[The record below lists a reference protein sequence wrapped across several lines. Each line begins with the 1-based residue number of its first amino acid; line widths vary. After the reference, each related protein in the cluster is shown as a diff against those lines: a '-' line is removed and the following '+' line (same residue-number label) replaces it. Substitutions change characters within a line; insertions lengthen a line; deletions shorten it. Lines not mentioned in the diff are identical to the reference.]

1 MGFNP
6 TVRCGRAGEIWKG
19 EERQQCALP
28 HSHHG
33 GNDRKKGIPLS
44 ATGITLSVV
53 RCSNRQTQLTEVR
66 GGGGRRGNLKHE
78 MHSAVGQKTHGLF
91 SCSKVPANGVVLAV
105 GWQHEG
111 G

>member
-1 MGFNP
+1 MCPPAFPPRGKRP
-6 TVRCGRAGEIWKG
+6 QKG
-19 EERQQCALP
+19 DTIECDGNNIECCAVQQQADAA
-28 HSHHG
+28 H
-33 GNDRKKGIPLS
+33 
-44 ATGITLSVV
+44 
-53 RCSNRQTQLTEVR
+53 TEVR
-66 GGGGRRGNLKHE
+66 AGVGVGVGGRRGNLKHE